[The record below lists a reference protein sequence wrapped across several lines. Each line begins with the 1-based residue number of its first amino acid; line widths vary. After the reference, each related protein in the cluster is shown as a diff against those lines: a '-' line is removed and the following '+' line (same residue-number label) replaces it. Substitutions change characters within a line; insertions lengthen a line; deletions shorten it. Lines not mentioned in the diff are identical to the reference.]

1 MGDYRGFII
10 KRAAYNLCVTKHLAA
25 VLRVDYRGCK
35 VETENWETVAEGQAR
50 DGGSLEWQGIGCREG
65 LRYGKYSGDKY
76 SRECA
81 GGLNINSPRL
91 GLSG

>member
-10 KRAAYNLCVTKHLAA
+10 KRAACNLCVTKHLAA

-65 LRYGKYSGDKY
+65 LRYGKYSGDK
-76 SRECA
+76 A
-81 GGLNINSPRL
+81 
-91 GLSG
+91 